1 MEKNR
6 RMTNIE
12 LLRILAMIMVVVMH
26 FLYYS
31 GSLME
36 VGSSLSSVRIIG
48 TLMEAFCL
56 VAVNT
61 YVFISGYFGV
71 KSCFKPGR
79 VVALLCQIWFYS
91 LLIFLVLLALGMPTL
106 GYTDGRVNIYGLVSY
121 FFPIETEHYWF
132 ATAYFILY
140 LLTPVLGTA
149 VKNMSKRRLEITLGG
164 LLILFSFIK
173 SISPIEFVV
182 DKYGYDFA
190 WFICVYLAAA
200 YFSLYGSKL
209 FEKKGWMIYA
219 LSATA
224 SFLIQLLLWV
234 VCQKSS
240 SFAYYFTVPFHY
252 NFVLCF
258 TGTIGLFYGFLQIK
272 IKEGR
277 MAQIIRKLGTLSFGI
292 YLLHEHI
299 DLRHIWY
306 ESLGR
311 IVNPGRMK
319 GLPYFFTELFFCLLI
334 LFGAGIFIDFMRSML
349 FAAAGN
355 VLRKTPIGQKLKK
368 LDEEGRA

>member
-1 MEKNR
+1 M
-6 RMTNIE
+6 
-12 LLRILAMIMVVVMH
+12 
-26 FLYYS
+26 
-31 GSLME
+31 
-36 VGSSLSSVRIIG
+36 
-48 TLMEAFCL
+48 
-56 VAVNT
+56 
-61 YVFISGYFGV
+61 
-71 KSCFKPGR
+71 
-79 VVALLCQIWFYS
+79 
-91 LLIFLVLLALGMPTL
+91 
-106 GYTDGRVNIYGLVSY
+106 
-121 FFPIETEHYWF
+121 
-132 ATAYFILY
+132 
-140 LLTPVLGTA
+140 
-149 VKNMSKRRLEITLGG
+149 
-164 LLILFSFIK
+164 
-173 SISPIEFVV
+173 V

-200 YFSLYGSKL
+200 YFSLYGSKF
-209 FEKKGWMIYA
+209 FEKKGWMVYA

-252 NFVLCF
+252 NFILCF

-299 DLRHIWY
+299 DLRRIWY
-306 ESLGR
+306 VFLGR
-311 IVNPGRMK
+311 TVNPGRSQ
-319 GLPYFFTELFFCLLI
+319 GLLYFFAELFFCLFI

-349 FAAAGN
+349 FAVAAN

-368 LDEEGRA
+368 LDEEGRT